1 MRFNKLYPLLIFC
14 TLLGFSELCG
24 QVGQRGM
31 YGRQRSGI
39 PRTPVERQEPKPKTA
54 EEIVEE
60 QMPKITEAL
69 SLNDF
74 EQAVVSSILTKYVD
88 QRIQLQLL
96 ELSPEKMRE
105 GLEKIQINQQA
116 ELKAGLPEEKFNALE
131 EYQKNG
137 YKLKKK
143 KKKRKKSKTE
153 Q

>member
-1 MRFNKLYPLLIFC
+1 MRFNKLYPVLILF
-14 TLLGFSELCG
+14 TLLGFSDLYG
-24 QVGQRGM
+24 QVGRNSM

-39 PRTPVERQEPKPKTA
+39 PRAPVERQEPKPQTA
-54 EEIVEE
+54 EEIVAV

-96 ELSPEKMRE
+96 ELTPEKMRE

-116 ELKAGLPEEKFNALE
+116 ELEAGLPEEKFKALE

-143 KKKRKKSKTE
+143 RKKKRKSKVE
-153 Q
+153 